1 MDREK
6 LLKEVLDLEEFLR
19 TNSPEDDT
27 DDFVFVLDDFVET
40 MKELLEEE

>member
-1 MDREK
+1 MNREK

-19 TNSPEDDT
+19 TNSPEDDM
-27 DDFVFVLDDFVET
+27 DDFVFVLDNFVET